1 MIDLDRELRDYAELM
16 EQAMG
21 PIHVE
26 AFRAVKPPR
35 RRPNRRGLAVALAAA
50 AIMVLVI
57 TAVVI
62 LDPFGSE
69 GPFIEEPTTIPTTT
83 PSVTE
88 AVPPTTTTVVEDTT
102 MTTITAPVVPVITWE
117 RVFTS
122 FDAIHAV
129 ALVEGG
135 FIAVGGDEVADA
147 AIWRSSDGVA
157 WERIAGDDAVF
168 GGEGAQYGYEVAARG
183 DVIVV
188 VGTAGSSG
196 DERPLAWTSVDTGET
211 WQRIELEGTGRAWA
225 VAVTDDRFVAGGDGI
240 WTSGDGVDWRPVA
253 DDAGA
258 FGIVSI
264 AHSERGFVAVGNSD
278 NQAAVWTSQDG
289 EVWQRVPYD
298 DDLFG
303 VPIHQLTAGS
313 TWINDVIATPDGFVA
328 VGVSRD
334 KPTVWTSLD
343 GYNWSRT
350 PNQPSAKGGYQPITA
365 ITQAGNMLI
374 AVGFHQI
381 SPQVAVGGPRQAAL
395 AWISHDNGQSWR
407 APTDEGSAFGP
418 IQGEIYPIDVV
429 ADGTRLVAVGYRND
443 EGAVWTATIEH

>member
-16 EQAMG
+16 EQVMG

-26 AFRAVKPPR
+26 AFQAAKPAR

-50 AIMVLVI
+50 ALMILVI
-57 TAVVI
+57 AAVVI

-69 GPFIEEPTTIPTTT
+69 GPFIEEPTTIAITT

-88 AVPPTTTTVVEDTT
+88 AVPPTTTAVVEEPTT
-102 MTTITAPVVPVITWE
+102 TTTTAPVVPVITWE

-122 FDAIHAV
+122 FDSIQAV

-135 FIAVGGDEVADA
+135 FIAVGGA

-168 GGEGAQYGYEVAARG
+168 GGEGSGMDVAARG
-183 DVIVV
+183 DAIVV
-188 VGTAGSSG
+188 VGTAGPSG
-196 DERPLAWTSVDTGET
+196 DERPLAWTSTDAGQT

-225 VAVTDDRFVAGGDGI
+225 VTATDDHILAAGDGI
-240 WTSGDGVDWRPVA
+240 WTSTDGVDWRPVA
-253 DDAGA
+253 DDGGA
-258 FGIVSI
+258 YGVVGI

-278 NQAAVWTSQDG
+278 TQTAVWTSQDG
-289 EVWQRVPYD
+289 EVWQRVPHD
-298 DDLFG
+298 DGLFG
-303 VPIHQLTAGS
+303 AFQPNAGS
-313 TWINDVIATPDGFVA
+313 TWINDVIATTDGFIA
-328 VGVSRD
+328 VGASRN

-350 PNQPSAKGGYQPITA
+350 PNQPAAKGGYQPITA

-374 AVGFHQI
+374 AVGFHEISSQI
-381 SPQVAVGGPRQAAL
+381 AVGGPRQAAL

-407 APTDEGSAFGP
+407 APTDEGSVFGP
-418 IQGEIYPIDVV
+418 IQGKIYPIDVV